1 MVAPTTTPTRASTR
15 SPSTVGLRIA
25 IVATILLAFLV
36 SATTSRSGLWWRFS
50 TFTYEVNLF
59 AAAYF
64 IWALVRP
71 AAAKRLAGLRGAVVV
86 YVVVAGVIWNL
97 YLTEMSMGYTVQNIM
112 LHVVSPVLV
121 GLDWLL
127 IGRSQGRVTWWHPL
141 AWLSYPLL
149 YLIVILVY
157 LNSERGRF
165 LYYFLDVDQIGLA
178 GLARNV
184 ALLAIGFA
192 VLGYLVLGIG
202 RLAVAARRTP
212 LEPRTRWHSAR
223 NRSVQIAA

>member
-1 MVAPTTTPTRASTR
+1 MVAPPVTPLRQTPRGA
-15 SPSTVGLRIA
+15 PQAVVLRIA
-25 IVATILLAFLV
+25 IVATILLAFVLV
-36 SATTSRSGLWWRFS
+36 AATSRSGLWWRFS

-64 IWALVRP
+64 SWALIWP
-71 AAAKRLAGLRGAVVV
+71 AAALRHPGLRGAIVL

-97 YLTEMSMGYTVQNIM
+97 YLTEMSMGYTPQNIL
-112 LHVVSPVLV
+112 LHFVSPVLV
-121 GLDWLL
+121 ALDWLL
-127 IGRSQGRVTWWHPL
+127 IGRSQERLIWWHPL
-141 AWLSYPLL
+141 AWLCYPLL
-149 YLIVILVY
+149 YLIAILAY

-184 ALLAIGFA
+184 VLLGVGFA
-192 VLGYLVLGIG
+192 ALGYLVLGAG

-212 LEPRTRWHSAR
+212 A
-223 NRSVQIAA
+223 